1 MPSLRRAPFLGIL
14 SGLLLLIPVPS
25 SAQKM
30 PVDPPREGRQ
40 VGDLAFDFSLQDL
53 DGKEYRLRDLR
64 GKRVV
69 HLVFWATWCV
79 PCVEEVPHLRKVYDE
94 YKDQGLEIFG
104 IVVPMNQ
111 TKEGVREF
119 VKRFRMS
126 YPILWDE
133 GMALMDRYRI
143 DAIPRNILIG
153 RDGVIRYTGTGL
165 PQGYEDLV
173 RRSLGPD
180 AGPQASAR

>member
-1 MPSLRRAPFLGIL
+1 MRGGPWLAIC
-14 SGLLLLIPVPS
+14 SGLLLLLPVPA

-30 PVDPPREGRQ
+30 PVNPPREGRQ
-40 VGDLAFDFSLQDL
+40 VGDLAYDFTLHDL
-53 DGKEYRLRDLR
+53 DGKAYRLRDLR
-64 GKRVV
+64 GRQVV

-79 PCVEEVPHLRKVYDE
+79 PCVEEVPQLRKAYE
-94 YKDQGLEIFG
+94 LYKDQGLEIFG

-111 TKEGVREF
+111 TKEGVRAF
-119 VKRFRMS
+119 VEKFRMT

-143 DAIPRNILIG
+143 DSIPQNILIG

-165 PQGYEDLV
+165 PRGYEDLV
-173 RRSLGPD
+173 RQSLAPD
-180 AGPQASAR
+180 AGPRAAAR